1 MNIPFAMSNVSE
13 VVIGA
18 IDASATLSAGGSGG
32 ASVFAGVV
40 ISAKGAP
47 FELLSLTKSGYK
59 RALGKP
65 FHPSMGAIAEPMRHV
80 AEAVEFGDGYVV
92 RVVPQD
98 AKYPYLTVAKTPA
111 PQQLAK
117 VESKKQ
123 KADEADVA
131 EGSEVAKAAAPLL
144 DTVTTSS
151 APYGTDVTM
160 PEGALL
166 GLHVVDGDPSTNRFV
181 TMTAADAERFGEGM
195 FHLIVSETNELGFE
209 DELENILVSMKV
221 DAVNDLGAPAY
232 IETALENGSQYLRAI
247 VAEGAETLTGFAKTA
262 LVGGT
267 NGNMAEITPAQYEKA
282 ISVLRNAM
290 VGYTAVLGLGCYDT
304 TALAELAK
312 VCDGRRIDGFFDAP
326 WHLNYAGADQ
336 WVKDLN
342 LNNHRIAMYHFPYT
356 AKDPSTGARMGWGL
370 SGVAFGAKAQGVST
384 VADVGGWHLS
394 PAGEDRGGISRR
406 AIKPLVGLDDP
417 DYERMY
423 RTRINKV
430 AIGSGGQLVID
441 DAITCWKKEDYLR
454 FQHVSSTMDAF
465 SRAFYNLARTLKHQP
480 DGVTLEGL
488 LRGLNALGEKFE
500 SSGALVKPR
509 DPDDGDEAFKIIIE
523 PPAGGEIDLWKVTW
537 ALCVTGTSR
546 RIFGQP
552 VLMR

>member
-98 AKYPYLTVAKTPA
+98 AKYPYLTVKKTPA
-111 PQQLAK
+111 PQQPAK

-123 KADEADVA
+123 KADEADAA

-144 DTVTTSS
+144 DTVTASS

-232 IETALENGSQYLRAI
+232 
-247 VAEGAETLTGFAKTA
+247 
-262 LVGGT
+262 
-267 NGNMAEITPAQYEKA
+267 
-282 ISVLRNAM
+282 
-290 VGYTAVLGLGCYDT
+290 
-304 TALAELAK
+304 
-312 VCDGRRIDGFFDAP
+312 
-326 WHLNYAGADQ
+326 
-336 WVKDLN
+336 
-342 LNNHRIAMYHFPYT
+342 
-356 AKDPSTGARMGWGL
+356 
-370 SGVAFGAKAQGVST
+370 
-384 VADVGGWHLS
+384 
-394 PAGEDRGGISRR
+394 
-406 AIKPLVGLDDP
+406 
-417 DYERMY
+417 
-423 RTRINKV
+423 
-430 AIGSGGQLVID
+430 
-441 DAITCWKKEDYLR
+441 
-454 FQHVSSTMDAF
+454 
-465 SRAFYNLARTLKHQP
+465 
-480 DGVTLEGL
+480 
-488 LRGLNALGEKFE
+488 
-500 SSGALVKPR
+500 
-509 DPDDGDEAFKIIIE
+509 
-523 PPAGGEIDLWKVTW
+523 
-537 ALCVTGTSR
+537 
-546 RIFGQP
+546 
-552 VLMR
+552 